1 MGAASS
7 NNVATAVADVTNYVS
22 NTTTANVN
30 QVNQLQQNIDFNNC
44 NVDISGNLNA
54 NESAKLMQSN
64 NQIVTAL
71 QNSSVSN
78 DIQQKLLQAAAS
90 TVGSMGIG
98 YADAS
103 NSASMFVNASS
114 QIMNAMNV
122 GASQYSNTNQSF
134 VCNNSTIKAANLNIS
149 FDSASDFLSSQ
160 TLNNSQISSI
170 VNNISQTA
178 DQKATASVE
187 GLTGFLIALAI
198 VIAAIGYAIAKPL
211 SSGSTKIIVVV
222 IVVFIL
228 SVIFGFMYIRNTPP
242 FFNEDNDCV
251 PNSTIGG
258 CNATCINL
266 ALETKNFPNPPLR
279 YIYAITPSGGVNS
292 NNKSNLLQMIVS
304 FVGEEDSGGKINGGY
319 NMQTQLQLTKLIDY
333 YNSIKP
339 SNVENLP
346 YILTTPT
353 TVDGKYYIIPD
364 VYLPATSALSSNS
377 NYGVCTPGFLINGTS
392 GNPGPSNNDDLNF
405 AKCPSTGMITQTT
418 SDTSNRKLLMS
429 NLNDTEWENYIN
441 SDDSNMS
448 QSKFARFVLCSILS
462 PQLIPLNIYISNDE
476 YVICQD
482 ENGNTLKPGPA
493 SIVDPNNKYTYKL
506 STGVYNF
513 SDALLTGGKLTGIYG
528 VCDDNTYKFHVF
540 MRKIGIWI
548 ILGLFLLACG
558 YMAYTTYKNN
568 QQAENQNNTGT
579 QSNNSQNKTQTASK
593 K

>member
-30 QVNQLQQNIDFNNC
+30 QVNQLQQTIDFNNC
-44 NVDISGNLNA
+44 NVDISGNFNA
-54 NESAKLMQSN
+54 NESATLMQSN

-114 QIMNAMNV
+114 QIMNAMDV

-149 FDSASDFLSSQ
+149 FNNASDFLSSQ

-178 DQKATASVE
+178 DQKATATVE

-198 VIAAIGYAIAKPL
+198 VIAALGYAIAKPL
-211 SSGSTKIIVVV
+211 SSGGTKIIIVV
-222 IVVFIL
+222 IVLFIL

-242 FFNEDNDCV
+242 FFNQDNDCV
-251 PNSTIGG
+251 PHSTIGG

-266 ALETKNFPNPPLR
+266 TTDTKNFPNPPLR
-279 YIYAITPSGGVNS
+279 YIYAITPSGGI
-292 NNKSNLLQMIVS
+292 NNNNNSNLLQMVVS
-304 FVGEEDSGGKINGGY
+304 YVGDDDAGGKINGGY
-319 NMQTQLQLTKLIDY
+319 NMQTQLQLKKLIDY
-333 YNSIKP
+333 YNGIKP
-339 SNVENLP
+339 ANVNNLP
-346 YILTTPT
+346 YILNTPT
-353 TVDGKYYIIPD
+353 TSDGKYYIIPD

-377 NYGVCTPGFLINGTS
+377 NYGVCTPGFLINGTT
-392 GNPGPSNNDDLNF
+392 GTPGPSNNDDINF
-405 AKCPSTGMITQTT
+405 AKCPSIGMITQTT
-418 SDTSNRKLLMS
+418 SDTSDPKFLMS
-429 NLNDTEWENYIN
+429 NLNDVEWDNYIN
-441 SDDSNMS
+441 NDNSNKS
-448 QSKFARFVLCSILS
+448 QTKFARFVLCAILS
-462 PQLIPLNIYISNDE
+462 PQVIPLNIYISNDE

-482 ENGNTLKPGPA
+482 ENGNTLSPGPA
-493 SIVDPNNKYTYKL
+493 SVVDPNNKYTYKL

-513 SDALLTGGKLTGIYG
+513 SEALLTGGTLTGIYG

-540 MRKIGIWI
+540 MRKVGIWI
-548 ILGLFLLACG
+548 
-558 YMAYTTYKNN
+558 MAGIFIGTCCWMVYTTYRNDKQN
-568 QQAENQNNTGT
+568 ENQNTQQNTSQPKSQT
-579 QSNNSQNKTQTASK
+579 NNK